1 MPIEGQR
8 YRQVRITH
16 GKGGVDRDVP
26 LSPRLLETLREYWRW
41 MRPKTY
47 LFPGTENGWRTDK
60 PITDLT
66 GDFCTSW
73 IETGRQ
79 KGTGKMPRKTF
90 TPEQIV
96 GKLRQIEVLL
106 SQGKT
111 VPVACKEVGIVEQT
125 FYRWRKEFGGLQ
137 MEQAKKLKE
146 LQRENTQLRRA
157 VADLT
162 VEKQIL
168 KDVAEGNF

>member
-1 MPIEGQR
+1 
-8 YRQVRITH
+8 
-16 GKGGVDRDVP
+16 
-26 LSPRLLETLREYWRW
+26 
-41 MRPKTY
+41 
-47 LFPGTENGWRTDK
+47 
-60 PITDLT
+60 
-66 GDFCTSW
+66 
-73 IETGRQ
+73 
-79 KGTGKMPRKTF
+79 MPRKTF
-90 TPEQIV
+90 TAEQIV

-111 VPVACKEVGIVEQT
+111 VPQACKEAGIVEQT
-125 FYRWRKEFGGLQ
+125 FYRWRKEYGGLQ
-137 MEQAKKLKE
+137 VEQAKKLKE